1 MCRRSLLQC
10 LNWAYPRSG
19 EGLTFLFFA
28 GLMASISLRLL
39 IPFVCSFVSLFGAEP
54 AVGRPPEG
62 ETPAAVSSA
71 SLAIDPQAQQFR
83 PVITIAEL
91 DTLVNPYDAFMLRQT
106 AAALQRALPKYF
118 VRTVTIADAEA
129 KTQIERLR
137 PDFLFAPASFSGMTG
152 VEAARIATRR
162 TNLAQSAERSVGAV
176 FAVRADSRFQSLADL
191 RGRRVFAGLP
201 TAIDGWLAA
210 ARELRQQ
217 GFEPDHFFG
226 FVGYRNNAYPDVL
239 SALLNGSTDAAI
251 LPACLLEAVRMH
263 GLVRAEDIRVI
274 NAKTGD
280 LACTH
285 STALY
290 PDLSLWSLSSAP
302 ETAVRD
308 MTVALLGLRDAS
320 GYEWLTNVSHAD
332 VDGLLKDLE
341 IGPYAYLKDMSPRAL
356 IERHFGKVL
365 AAAGF
370 LLLLVLNELRL
381 HALVRRRTR
390 ELAKAMNER
399 ERLAEEASAARLEL
413 AGFERRSIVQQMSS
427 MIAHE
432 INAPV
437 GALRT
442 WAAVI
447 RMKCPQRVFR
457 DDEASAHA
465 GLEQALGRIDYEAN
479 RIADIVSSV
488 RAYAKK
494 EDEPLAACDL
504 MPIIERAISAFR
516 AEERSA
522 ERTKVVFSSA
532 VREAWTTGRPLELE
546 ILFLNLVRNG
556 ASAMKSMK
564 DSLDEP
570 AEVRLTLDRPQEA
583 ANRWRIRVENPGV
596 MLDAG
601 SLERLNRK
609 AASVSAD
616 PSTFGGL
623 GLGLSICRGIADR
636 HGASLLFEA
645 RPTGGAAAV
654 VMIDARDLPL

>member
-1 MCRRSLLQC
+1 M
-10 LNWAYPRSG
+10 
-19 EGLTFLFFA
+19 FFA

-280 LACTH
+280 LACAH

-332 VDGLLKDLE
+332 VDGL
-341 IGPYAYLKDMSPRAL
+341 
-356 IERHFGKVL
+356 
-365 AAAGF
+365 
-370 LLLLVLNELRL
+370 
-381 HALVRRRTR
+381 
-390 ELAKAMNER
+390 
-399 ERLAEEASAARLEL
+399 
-413 AGFERRSIVQQMSS
+413 
-427 MIAHE
+427 
-432 INAPV
+432 
-437 GALRT
+437 
-442 WAAVI
+442 
-447 RMKCPQRVFR
+447 
-457 DDEASAHA
+457 
-465 GLEQALGRIDYEAN
+465 
-479 RIADIVSSV
+479 
-488 RAYAKK
+488 
-494 EDEPLAACDL
+494 
-504 MPIIERAISAFR
+504 
-516 AEERSA
+516 
-522 ERTKVVFSSA
+522 
-532 VREAWTTGRPLELE
+532 
-546 ILFLNLVRNG
+546 
-556 ASAMKSMK
+556 
-564 DSLDEP
+564 
-570 AEVRLTLDRPQEA
+570 
-583 ANRWRIRVENPGV
+583 
-596 MLDAG
+596 
-601 SLERLNRK
+601 
-609 AASVSAD
+609 
-616 PSTFGGL
+616 
-623 GLGLSICRGIADR
+623 
-636 HGASLLFEA
+636 
-645 RPTGGAAAV
+645 
-654 VMIDARDLPL
+654 